1 MVAMQH
7 LQGKA
12 YECFPIGT
20 LLWQVPWKSFPTMLI
35 TYIACAK
42 ALLAFSMLSILIG
55 IFSFTFLVMG
65 KGGIMQ
71 AENPV
76 DETVFFLKFI
86 LEIRLFSPLSASINP
101 SDMTINSGYF
111 GTCNHIP
118 KESTT
123 VILSKPGS
131 IVKKSGSG
139 LHNCSEETMS
149 DQHRLRK

>member
-1 MVAMQH
+1 MIASLLGRYCGKSHGNPFPLCLLPILHV
-7 LQGKA
+7 LQ
-12 YECFPIGT
+12 
-20 LLWQVPWKSFPTMLI
+20 
-35 TYIACAK
+35 

-86 LEIRLFSPLSASINP
+86 LEIKLFSPLSASINP

-118 KESTT
+118 KETTT

-139 LHNCSEETMS
+139 LHNCSEETMT